1 MRKLVFLLCAC
12 FAAWAGAVRPPGVA
26 GTFYPSDPKE
36 LAQMVDGFLA
46 QATPAPAP
54 GLMAIVAPHAGYQFS
69 GHVAAWSYALLK
81 GRKYQRVVVIAP
93 SHYEAFSFAAVY
105 DGEAYSTPLGRV
117 PVDQAFAKKLA
128 AAGGPIRLSSRGHQ
142 TGGNQN
148 EHALE
153 VQLPFLQRTM
163 GDVQI
168 VPVIMGDQDY
178 EICRALGLALA
189 RLVHGSDTLIVASS
203 DLSHFHTYDEAVRI
217 DHKTLHAIEEWDY
230 LSMARNFEQRIWE
243 ACGGGPIIATMIAA
257 ERLGADHARVLKYAN
272 SGDVTTDRSRVV
284 GYGAVALVKEGGR
297 AGDAAPGFNL
307 SAADRAELLRIA
319 RGSVESMVRDR
330 KPYEFDVPLP
340 EALAHERGAFVTLK
354 ERGNLRGCIGYVA
367 PMKPLA
373 VTVREV
379 AAYAALRDT
388 RFRPVG
394 AAELPELEYEVSV
407 LSPMRRVLDVAR
419 IVPGRD
425 GLLMKRGGVE
435 GLLLPQ
441 VAKEEGW
448 DRGTFLEETCRKA
461 GLPSNCWQDAATD
474 IFSFTALVF
483 GQSRRESRSPTP
495 AGGRF

>member
-1 MRKLVFLLCAC
+1 MRKLVLLLCGC
-12 FAAWAGAVRPPGVA
+12 IAAWAGTVRPAGVA
-26 GTFYPSDPKE
+26 GTFYPADPKE

-46 QATPAPAP
+46 KATPAPAP
-54 GLMAIVAPHAGYQFS
+54 GLVAIVAPHAGYPFS

-93 SHYEAFSFAAVY
+93 SHYDAFPFAAVY
-105 DGEAYSTPLGRV
+105 DGEAYTTPLGRV

-128 AAGGPIRLSSRGHQ
+128 TGGAIRLSPRGHQ
-142 TGGNQN
+142 SGGNQS

-153 VQLPFLQRTM
+153 DQLPFLQRTL
-163 GDVQI
+163 GDVPI

-178 EICRALGLALA
+178 GICRALGLALA
-189 RLVHGSDTLIVASS
+189 RLVHGTDTLIVASS

-319 RGSVESMVRDR
+319 RWSVESAVRDR
-330 KPYEFDVPLP
+330 KPYEFDLPLA
-340 EALAHERGAFVTLK
+340 EALARERGAFVTLK
-354 ERGNLRGCIGYVA
+354 ERGNLRGCIGYVS

-373 VTVREV
+373 FTVRD
-379 AAYAALRDT
+379 AAAFAALRDT
-388 RFRPVG
+388 RFRPVSV
-394 AAELPELEYEVSV
+394 AELPELEYEISV
-407 LSPMRRVLDVAR
+407 LSPMRRVLDVTR
-419 IVPGRD
+419 ILPGRD
-425 GLLMKRGGVE
+425 GLLMKRGEVE

-441 VAKEEGW
+441 VAKEQGW
-448 DRGTFLEETCRKA
+448 DQPTFLEETCRKA
-461 GLPSNCWQDAATD
+461 GLSSNCWQDSATD

-483 GQSRRESRSPTP
+483 GQSRRESHSSAP